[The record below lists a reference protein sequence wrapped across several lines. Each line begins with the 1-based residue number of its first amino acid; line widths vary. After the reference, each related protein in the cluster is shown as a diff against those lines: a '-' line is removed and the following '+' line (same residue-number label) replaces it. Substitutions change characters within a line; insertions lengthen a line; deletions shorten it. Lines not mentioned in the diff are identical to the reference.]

1 MRWHG
6 IVKIFAWV
14 LGIQLPTTSA
24 AGRSKVT
31 IIDTPSALSSAP
43 CPKISDRMKTHSLL
57 GAALAAVALT
67 ILPAEAASVT
77 ASAAAPVIDGEDI
90 ANLGTQITTDK
101 WWP

>member
-1 MRWHG
+1 
-6 IVKIFAWV
+6 
-14 LGIQLPTTSA
+14 
-24 AGRSKVT
+24 
-31 IIDTPSALSSAP
+31 
-43 CPKISDRMKTHSLL
+43 MKTHSLL